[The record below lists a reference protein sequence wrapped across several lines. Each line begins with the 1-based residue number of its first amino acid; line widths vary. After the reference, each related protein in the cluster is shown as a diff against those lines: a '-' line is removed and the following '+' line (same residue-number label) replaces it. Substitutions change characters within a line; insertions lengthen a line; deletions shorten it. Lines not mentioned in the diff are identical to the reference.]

1 MAMHWLE
8 PWLTREST
16 IPRKETSTSCL
27 TKESKEPRDLVTITF
42 SGTTTTSMR
51 MTWSCL
57 HTTSVTCT
65 VDAQG
70 DFKINFLTFK
80 LTLFI
85 WRSVS
90 YPTPTYYAHLVADRA
105 RKHHNELAGYECGG
119 SISGNSAGSVKLT
132 ETEKRKIQEILEK
145 GVQKPM
151 YFV

>member
-1 MAMHWLE
+1 MHKVILQV
-8 PWLTREST
+8 
-16 IPRKETSTSCL
+16 I
-27 TKESKEPRDLVTITF
+27 F
-42 SGTTTTSMR
+42 
-51 MTWSCL
+51 
-57 HTTSVTCT
+57 
-65 VDAQG
+65 
-70 DFKINFLTFK
+70 FNFK

-85 WRSVS
+85 CRSVS

-132 ETEKRKIQEILEK
+132 EPEKRKIQEILEK